1 MQKITT
7 VVFDLG
13 GVLIDWNPDY
23 VFRTVFDDEEK
34 MRWFFANV
42 CTPAWNE
49 EQDAGRSL
57 QEATE
62 ELVTQFPEHE
72 QNIRAYYGR
81 WEEMLGGPIHG
92 TVEILRKL
100 KFDTRSKLY
109 ALTNWSHET
118 FPVALQKY
126 DFLHWF
132 DGRLVSGEEKTRKP
146 FPEIYEL
153 LVKRF
158 NIDPAKAI
166 YIDDNARNLK
176 PAEEI
181 GFSTIHF
188 KSPEQL
194 QEELARYAITG
205 GDILPG

>member
-23 VFRTVFDDEEK
+23 VYKTIFEDEAK
-34 MRWFFANV
+34 MRWFFANI
-42 CTPAWNE
+42 CTPDWNE

-57 QEATE
+57 KEATE
-62 ELVTQFPEHE
+62 MLITKFPEHE
-72 QNIRAYYGR
+72 ANIRAYYDR
-81 WEEMLGGPIHG
+81 WEEMLGGPING
-92 TVEILRKL
+92 TVEVFRKL
-100 KFDTRSKLY
+100 KYETGCRLY

-158 NIDPAKAI
+158 NIEPEKAI
-166 YIDDNARNLK
+166 YIDDNARNLA
-176 PAEEI
+176 PAEQI
-181 GFSTIHF
+181 GFRTIHF
-188 KSPEQL
+188 KSPQQL
-194 QEELARYAITG
+194 QEELDKYEIISANTLQG
-205 GDILPG
+205 